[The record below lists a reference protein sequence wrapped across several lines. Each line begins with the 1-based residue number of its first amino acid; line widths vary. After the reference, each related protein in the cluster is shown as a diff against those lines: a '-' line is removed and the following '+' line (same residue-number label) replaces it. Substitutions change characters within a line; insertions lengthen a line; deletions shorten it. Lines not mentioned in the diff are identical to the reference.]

1 MSFKVIVV
9 GGGPV
14 GLTAAHALSQA
25 GVDFTVLER
34 REHPVIDAGSNLVLT
49 VIGLRA
55 LGQLGLL
62 HSLHEHSATLR
73 GIGRLDHDGENL
85 GDLNWFYHDKEYFG
99 AFPEVLS
106 RHDLTKVLYESL
118 PVEAQDRILGN
129 KKVSGITST
138 PDGISV
144 SCADGTSYDG
154 TLVIGA
160 DGAHSFVRDCMR
172 TLALESGSDQ
182 VNDEKPFLTTYR
194 SLWLRFPTTASDE
207 IQPGITTE
215 THGPVAATQLFAAG
229 TTTVVA
235 VYERMDEPTR
245 DRTRY
250 RKEDEVAMVERWGH
264 LPLVPSK
271 NFTLRHGYEQRVE
284 SGLVS
289 LEEGLVDHWSWGSRV
304 VLTGDAVHKFTPSTG
319 AGCNN
324 GIIDVV
330 SLANELHK
338 AVASSKNG
346 VPPPHKIEA
355 AFKAYQATR
364 YEVAKET
371 CEQASQVTEAATW
384 GSTMHKIVDR
394 YVLTSNLVQK
404 YVSWQGAEGIQ
415 QTPTFNYVPGKELMS
430 GSMPWSN
437 PIPSS
442 FDVGKAF

>member
-1 MSFKVIVV
+1 MPFKVIVV

-14 GLTAAHALSQA
+14 GLTAAHALSRG
-25 GVDFTVLER
+25 GVDFTILER

-49 VIGLRA
+49 VTGLRA

-62 HSLHEHSATLR
+62 PSLHAHSATLQS
-73 GIGRLDHDGENL
+73 IGRLDHEGENL
-85 GDLNWFYHDKEYFG
+85 GDLNCFG
-99 AFPEVLS
+99 AYPEVLS

-118 PVEAQDRILGN
+118 PVDAQRKILGN
-129 KKVSGITST
+129 KKVSSITST
-138 PDGISV
+138 PDGVSV
-144 SCADGTSYDG
+144 SCVDGTSYEG

-172 TLALESGSDQ
+172 TLAAEAGSDQ
-182 VNDEKPFLTTYR
+182 VNAEKPFLTTYR
-194 SLWLRFPTTASDE
+194 CLWLRFPTTVSDE
-207 IQPGITTE
+207 LEAGITTE
-215 THGPVAATQLFAAG
+215 THGPSCATQLFAAG
-229 TTTVVA
+229 TTTVVG

-245 DRTRY
+245 DRIRY
-250 RKEDEVAMVERWGH
+250 RQQDQDALIDRWGH

-271 NFTLRHGYEQRVE
+271 NFTLRDAYEKRVE

-319 AGCNN
+319 AGCNS

-330 SLANELHK
+330 ALANELYK

-346 VPPPHKIEA
+346 VVPPHKIEA

-364 YEVAKET
+364 FEVAKET
-371 CEQASQVTEAATW
+371 CEQASQVTAAATW
-384 GSTMHKIVDR
+384 ESTMHKIVDS
-394 YVLTSNLVQK
+394 YVLSSNFVQK

-415 QTPTFNYVPGKELMS
+415 QTPPFNYIVGKELMS
-430 GSMPWSN
+430 GSKPWSN
-437 PIPSS
+437 PVPSS
-442 FDVGKAF
+442 LDTAKAF